1 MYMGVASLAKMA
13 MAFLPKTIW
22 LCDVKMAYK
31 YTKNNNH
38 CQPAT
43 LNTLSS
49 NSTGG

>member
-22 LCDVKMAYK
+22 LCDVKMAY

-38 CQPAT
+38 CRPAT

-49 NSTGG
+49 NSTAG